1 MARVVNTEIVKQS
14 EKKSG
19 EHVGVVR
26 RADLNLV
33 DCSIV
38 DESEGRWADG
48 KMGRWAD
55 GEMGR
60 CMRLY
65 TYNLQT

>member
-1 MARVVNTEIVKQS
+1 VARVVNTEIVKQS

-19 EHVGVVR
+19 EHVGVVG

-55 GEMGR
+55 V
-60 CMRLY
+60 
-65 TYNLQT
+65 